1 MEKNTLKRV
10 ASHVLAIVMMLF
22 VLVIVNPREADA
34 ADLGKTITGSG
45 KQTVTIIGEQLH
57 GDGATYGS
65 GQQYYWIKFKAK
77 KDGYV
82 EFEPDYGPEEDPV
95 DGYFTLFDNK
105 KKKALS
111 PKTKYSCGAY
121 IYYGV
126 KKGTTYNLQVQTEYG
141 ATITA
146 RFTNVKKDGGAKQ
159 SKAKSLKKGKWVK
172 GYIAAG
178 SGSSRWYKVTRNST
192 GRLSFRFCPY
202 VTNSLRVTIKGPGM
216 KPYKFSAK
224 TKFDKHGAPYTTVYN
239 PGGPAGKGTFYIQIK
254 PKTKTTT
261 GYYELLWKK

>member
-10 ASHVLAIVMMLF
+10 ASHVLAIVMTLS
-22 VLVIVNPREADA
+22 VLVIVNPQEAGA

-45 KQTVTIIGEQLH
+45 KQTVTITDEQSY
-57 GDGATYGS
+57 GDGKTYGS
-65 GQQYYWIKFKAK
+65 GQYYWIKFKAK

-82 EFEPDYGPEEDPV
+82 ELTPDGWPDGGMTH
-95 DGYFTLFDNK
+95 GYFTLFDGK

-111 PKTKYSCGAY
+111 PEITYSPSVF
-121 IYYGV
+121 IDYGV
-126 KKGTTYNLQVQTEYG
+126 KKGATYNLRVRAESGTI
-141 ATITA
+141 ITA
-146 RFTNVKKDGGAKQ
+146 TFTNVKKDGGAKQ

-172 GYIAAG
+172 GYIVAG
-178 SGSSRWYKVTRNST
+178 SSSSRWYKVTRNST
-192 GRLSFRFCPY
+192 GKLSFQFRPY
-202 VTNSLRVTIKGPGM
+202 VTNSLQVTIKGPGM

-224 TKFDKHGAPYTTVYN
+224 SGFAADGRQSFTTYN
-239 PGGPAGKGTFYIQIK
+239 PRGPAGKGTFYIQIK